1 MWNVWWMFT
10 LLSNS
15 MIVVIFFL
23 ISLHIFLK
31 LCLNL
36 GWWFCT
42 SCNIYHVSCC
52 SSGDIVTFFLRSF
65 FFSQGTLWKG
75 CLSFIVGWTDKQM
88 CNGVRNGRLPT
99 MVYFSVLKGCGK
111 LSLPYSY
118 IFSSSLYI
126 MRGDWWTQQQGE
138 KEQLP
143 STTKLS
149 VLKSKMFSG
158 QVNHFRKGLET
169 SFSAIVLSG
178 VQFNS
183 FREKG
188 TVALDIFL

>member
-1 MWNVWWMFT
+1 
-10 LLSNS
+10 
-15 MIVVIFFL
+15 MIFFFFFLNLCIFFL
-23 ISLHIFLK
+23 NYLCTFCKALRWSGLMNFTPRQYLQCQSLP
-31 LCLNL
+31 
-36 GWWFCT
+36 
-42 SCNIYHVSCC
+42 
-52 SSGDIVTFFLRSF
+52 FFLFSF
-65 FFSQGTLWKG
+65 PRNTLKR

-88 CNGVRNGRLPT
+88 CNGVWNGRLPT
-99 MVYFSVLKGCGK
+99 IVCFSVLKGCGK
-111 LSLPYSY
+111 ISLPYSY

-126 MRGDWWTQQQGE
+126 MRRDWWTQQQGGK

-143 STTKLS
+143 STTKLL

-169 SFSAIVLSG
+169 SLSALVLSV

>member
-1 MWNVWWMFT
+1 
-10 LLSNS
+10 
-15 MIVVIFFL
+15 
-23 ISLHIFLK
+23 
-31 LCLNL
+31 
-36 GWWFCT
+36 
-42 SCNIYHVSCC
+42 
-52 SSGDIVTFFLRSF
+52 
-65 FFSQGTLWKG
+65 
-75 CLSFIVGWTDKQM
+75 M
-88 CNGVRNGRLPT
+88 CNGVWNGRLPT
-99 MVYFSVLKGCGK
+99 IVYFSVLKGCGK

-126 MRGDWWTQQQGE
+126 MRRDERNNRGK

-149 VLKSKMFSG
+149 ALKSKMFSG

-169 SFSAIVLSG
+169 SLSALVLSG

-188 TVALDIFL
+188 TVALDIYL